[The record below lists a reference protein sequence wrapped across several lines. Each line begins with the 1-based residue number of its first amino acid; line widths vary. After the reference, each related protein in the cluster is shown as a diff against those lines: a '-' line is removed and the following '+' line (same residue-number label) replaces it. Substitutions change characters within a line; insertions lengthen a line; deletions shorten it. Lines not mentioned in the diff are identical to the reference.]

1 MNVCT
6 CGEGDPFFIFAKSLV
21 KTCCLSIHFQQ
32 FCVFYDFLLY
42 LQVNVP
48 TFDFIDLPGIQ
59 TLPEVDRLQTEGLVN
74 SYICD
79 SNTLVLCVLEATDA
93 ALDKGFALKALIDA
107 GKLGSTIIALTKS
120 DKVHE
125 DDFEDHVFKRL
136 LLKSETSPVQ
146 LEGLKGCVA
155 VVNRRHQDS
164 DLTLEQAAEKEL
176 TVFAKM
182 LNEAQGEFKTPAMQ
196 RQLGAAMT
204 SKQLMVMLNK
214 MYHAHITGE
223 WVNAT
228 LATISAEQSKVRK
241 SLEQLG
247 EAPETLSKADVLIAL
262 YSKVSLPAYLSMFAY
277 LSVRPSACLHVFIY
291 TTCLPPSN

>member
-1 MNVCT
+1 M
-6 CGEGDPFFIFAKSLV
+6 
-21 KTCCLSIHFQQ
+21 
-32 FCVFYDFLLY
+32 
-42 LQVNVP
+42 P

-59 TLPEVDRLQTEGLVN
+59 VLPEADRLQTEGLVN
-74 SYICD
+74 SYIRD
-79 SNTLVLCVLEATDA
+79 PTTLVLCVLEATDA

-125 DDFEDHVFKRL
+125 DDFEDHMFKRL

-155 VVNRRHQDS
+155 VVNCKHQDS
-164 DLTLEQAAEKEL
+164 NLTWEQAAEREF

-182 LNEAQGEFKTPAMQ
+182 LSEAEGEFETPAMQ

-214 MYHAHITGE
+214 MYHAHITSN
-223 WVNAT
+223 WVDAT
-228 LATISAEQSKVRK
+228 LVTISGEQSKVK
-241 SLEQLG
+241 KNLEQLR
-247 EAPETLSKADVLIAL
+247 EAPDSLSSADVLKAL
-262 YSKVSLPAYLSMFAY
+262 YSKVGLPACLAGCLFVQLPANSLVFCHMLFVC
-277 LSVRPSACLHVFIY
+277 SFVRPASVFVVALSKP
-291 TTCLPPSN
+291 T